1 MSERIRLR
9 DRTLANDIKY
19 SPPLS
24 YRYLRI
30 IAWVLLAF
38 SQCAL
43 VIKFN
48 MKINSLSTDYVQ
60 GAYRFFSVFANFPL
74 PLFLIANFAYILQH
88 RNKLKHLIIF
98 YTGLCTVVYLAA
110 TFVTIHYFY
119 GFASSFEMGLSLNQ
133 VCNLVGAIF
142 MSLGQSG
149 SVFNIFIDLLLCSLI
164 YFFINYNPKKYF
176 KGNKLIIFRLFF
188 LIPVAWEIFAIT
200 YKSLFI
206 TQNIDN
212 YFMNLPSYLFFLF
225 PSKPPMMFF
234 AFVTIV
240 FFLKYTDIRRKKRHL
255 DDDEF
260 HKEHLKTNAHAFLIS
275 IAMIVVFAIFAVL
288 DLIVCTLVSSI
299 YYEMNYSGYGSEGIA
314 YAIQDANMLGF
325 GKTMLVLFIV
335 PIFLLFSYTKEH
347 KNKTVDLF
355 VPIGGIVLVLFI
367 YIEGMFQVT
376 IHNGPQLLQRMADWI
391 ENLLS

>member
-1 MSERIRLR
+1 MSEHIRLR

-60 GAYRFFSVFANFPL
+60 GAYNFFNVFANFPL

-119 GFASSFEMGLSLNQ
+119 GFTSSFEMGLSLNQ

-142 MSLGQSG
+142 MSLGQTG

-206 TQNIDN
+206 TQNAEN
-212 YFMNLPSYLFFLF
+212 YFINLPSYLFFLF

-260 HKEHLKTNAHAFLIS
+260 HKEHLKTNAHAFLTS
-275 IAMIVVFAIFAVL
+275 IAMIVVFVIFAVL
-288 DLIVCTLVSSI
+288 DLIVCTIVSTA
-299 YYEMNYSGYGSEGIA
+299 YYEMLYSEYGSEGIA
-314 YAIQDANMLGF
+314 YAIEDANLLGF
-325 GKTMLVLFIV
+325 GKTVLVLAIV

-355 VPIGGIVLVLFI
+355 VPIGGIVLIVFI

-376 IHNGPQLLQRMADWI
+376 IHNGPQFLQRMVDWI
-391 ENLLS
+391 ESILE